1 MKIFTPLTKEQWGHQ
16 WGRQW
21 ENDISGGK
29 INYFLKKLRT
39 SGGTISDHIHV
50 IRNSYESIV
59 PDVIEPRGGK
69 KAKIAKEYELGLY
82 IGRRSI
88 KP

>member
-21 ENDISGGK
+21 ENDISGG
-29 INYFLKKLRT
+29 
-39 SGGTISDHIHV
+39 TISDHIHV
-50 IRNSYESIV
+50 IRNIYENIV
-59 PDVIEPRGGK
+59 PNVIEPRGGK
-69 KAKIAKEYELGLY
+69 KAKIDKEYELGLY
-82 IGRRSI
+82 IGRKSI

>member
-1 MKIFTPLTKEQWGHQ
+1 MNHRPIEPQKLQTYNYALKENKWNC
-16 WGRQW
+16 
-21 ENDISGGK
+21 EI
-29 INYFLKKLRT
+29 LL
-39 SGGTISDHIHV
+39 HV

-59 PDVIEPRGGK
+59 SDVIEPRRGK
-69 KAKIAKEYELGLY
+69 KARIAKEYELGLY

>member
-1 MKIFTPLTKEQWGHQ
+1 V
-16 WGRQW
+16 
-21 ENDISGGK
+21 
-29 INYFLKKLRT
+29 
-39 SGGTISDHIHV
+39 GGTISDHIHV

-59 PDVIEPRGGK
+59 ADVIEPRGGK
-69 KAKIAKEYELGLY
+69 KARIAKEYELGLY